1 MLDVVNLVRTTGPG
15 ELLGPGTLL
24 HAALAAAE
32 FGAEVR
38 GQEGDDEAD
47 FAEEGLEDGEAAAGY
62 GEVDFDGPVSGCW
75 IRTAVVRKGEM
86 AKTYIQILSS
96 VTPQLKSEPPEGEYS
111 SYCLIMAMAQILSFV
126 SVMASTV
133 TRG

>member
-1 MLDVVNLVRTTGPG
+1 MIHGQRTAARIARCRLVRFPPGRLPGEAGPLLDVVNLVRTTGPG

-38 GQEGDDEAD
+38 GQEGDEEAD

-62 GEVDFDGPVSGCW
+62 GEVDFDGPVGGCW
-75 IRTAVVRKGEM
+75 VRTFVVCKGGSDED
-86 AKTYIQILSS
+86 LH
-96 VTPQLKSEPPEGEYS
+96 PD
-111 SYCLIMAMAQILSFV
+111 FV
-126 SVMASTV
+126 FGDAPAEI
-133 TRG
+133 